1 MVRVRIKVIYA
12 KLPIR
17 HAHVIIYSSK
27 LANDLATAAI
37 ASLAYTSYEV
47 YLNNDNKL
55 EWRTIEDGQEVILH
69 KEPLTSWQQRMGAR
83 ILQFLPIKSQL

>member
-1 MVRVRIKVIYA
+1 
-12 KLPIR
+12 
-17 HAHVIIYSSK
+17 
-27 LANDLATAAI
+27 
-37 ASLAYTSYEV
+37 
-47 YLNNDNKL
+47 LNNDNKL